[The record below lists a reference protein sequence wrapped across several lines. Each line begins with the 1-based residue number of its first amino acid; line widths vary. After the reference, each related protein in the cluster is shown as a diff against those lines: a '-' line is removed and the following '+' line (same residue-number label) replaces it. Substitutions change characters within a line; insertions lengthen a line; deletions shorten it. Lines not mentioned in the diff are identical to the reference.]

1 MDTGLL
7 IEKLILAILLFVVS
21 LGIAAYS
28 TYFERKLAAWIQ
40 DRVGPD
46 RAGPFG
52 ILQPIA
58 DGVKMFMKED
68 FTPTNA
74 DRWLFILGPGIAMFT
89 ALMTSAV
96 IPWGTDITL
105 FGRTIAPASRR
116 PKYWHSLYLWNHLH
130 WSLWHHDRWMGF
142 Q

>member
-7 IEKLILAILLFVVS
+7 IEKSALVLILFLIS
-21 LGIAAYS
+21 LGIAAYQ

-58 DGVKMFMKED
+58 DGVKMFLKED
-68 FTPTNA
+68 FIPKDA
-74 DRWLFILGPGIAMFT
+74 DKWLFIIGPGIAMFT
-89 ALMTSAV
+89 SLITSAI
-96 IPWGTDITL
+96 IPWGTDLQL
-105 FGRTIAPASRR
+105 FGRTITLQVADFDIGI
-116 PKYWHSLYLWNHLH
+116 LYLFAVL
-130 WSLWHHDRWMGF
+130 SISVYGIMLMS
-142 Q
+142 

>member
-1 MDTGLL
+1 METFYWID
-7 IEKLILAILLFVVS
+7 KLVLVVLLFVIS
-21 LGIAAYS
+21 LGIAAYQ

-68 FTPTNA
+68 
-74 DRWLFILGPGIAMFT
+74 
-89 ALMTSAV
+89 
-96 IPWGTDITL
+96 
-105 FGRTIAPASRR
+105 
-116 PKYWHSLYLWNHLH
+116 
-130 WSLWHHDRWMGF
+130 
-142 Q
+142 

>member
-105 FGRTIAPASRR
+105 FGRTIALQVADLNIGILFIFGIISIGV
-116 PKYWHSLYLWNHLH
+116 YGI
-130 WSLWHHDRWMGF
+130 MIGG
-142 Q
+142 

>member
-7 IEKLILAILLFVVS
+7 IEKLILATLLFVVS

-68 FTPTNA
+68 FTPTAA
-74 DRWLFILGPGIAMFT
+74 DRWLFILGPV
-89 ALMTSAV
+89 LLCLL
-96 IPWGTDITL
+96 P
-105 FGRTIAPASRR
+105 
-116 PKYWHSLYLWNHLH
+116 
-130 WSLWHHDRWMGF
+130 
-142 Q
+142 

>member
-7 IEKLILAILLFVVS
+7 IEKLILATLLFVVS

-68 FTPTNA
+68 FTPTAA

-96 IPWGTDITL
+96 VPWGTDISM
-105 FGRTIAPASRR
+105 FGRTIALQVADVNIGILFIFGIISIDCF
-116 PKYWHSLYLWNHLH
+116 KTW
-130 WSLWHHDRWMGF
+130 
-142 Q
+142 